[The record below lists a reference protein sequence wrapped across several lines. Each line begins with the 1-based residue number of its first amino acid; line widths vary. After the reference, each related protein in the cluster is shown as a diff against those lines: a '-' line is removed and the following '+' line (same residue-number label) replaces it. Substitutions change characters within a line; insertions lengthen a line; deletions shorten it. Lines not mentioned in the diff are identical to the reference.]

1 MSPQC
6 AGCFLRPAHAVI
18 FRNYYIGDNIIIYWI
33 SLNKFP
39 KTSIAL
45 H

>member
-18 FRNYYIGDNIIIYWI
+18 FRNYIGDNIIIYWI